1 MALHSRAGRAGHG
14 DRARIVGSAHTRIAR
29 SVLDLSLFFWAV
41 ALVWFAWNL
50 RLARDVLAL
59 RRFPRERTLPSER
72 PRVSIVIAARDEAA
86 RIEGTVR
93 RLLGARG
100 VELEL
105 LVVDDRSV
113 DGTGEILR
121 RVAAED
127 PRLCVL
133 RVDELPKG
141 WLGKAHACQLA
152 GSRARGEWLLFSD
165 GDIWI
170 HEDALARA
178 VLLAQEERAEHVV
191 ITPDVAHQSFAGKSG
206 LLAVLLGLS
215 TYMARV
221 NRDDRTGFFGIG
233 AFNLVRADAWRAI
246 GGHEPLRLEIV
257 DDMKLGLLL
266 ARRGFRTR
274 AYLGRHDCEA
284 EWAPSLWAIVRAT
297 EKNLFAQ
304 MRFHFWLTLCC
315 GGLLLLAWLG
325 AVLGPLSGTLGGW
338 CAFAGLVSLVVPAAV
353 LARRARMELAPA
365 LLVPW
370 SVMVLFVA
378 IANSAWVTL
387 RQGGVKWRGTL
398 YPLDELRAGQVN

>member
-1 MALHSRAGRAGHG
+1 MGCPLESRLQ
-14 DRARIVGSAHTRIAR
+14 
-29 SVLDLSLFFWAV
+29 VLDYTLFYWAV
-41 ALVWFAWNL
+41 ALVWFGWTV
-50 RLARDVLAL
+50 RLSRDVLAL
-59 RRFPRERTLPSER
+59 RRFPRERTRPAER

-86 RIEGTVR
+86 RIEGTLR
-93 RLLGARG
+93 RLLAARE

-113 DGTGEILR
+113 DGTGEIVR
-121 RVAAED
+121 RIAAED
-127 PRLCVL
+127 PRVVPL
-133 RVDELPKG
+133 RVDELPPG
-141 WLGKAHACQLA
+141 WLGKCHACEVA
-152 GSRARGEWLLFSD
+152 GARATGEWLLFTD

-178 VLLAQEERAEHVV
+178 VQLAREADAQHVV
-191 ITPDVAHQSFAGKSG
+191 ITPDVANQSFAAKSG

-215 TYMARV
+215 TYMARA
-221 NRDDRTGFFGIG
+221 NRDDRTGFFGLG
-233 AFNLVRADAWRAI
+233 AFNLVRADAFRAI
-246 GGHEPLRLEIV
+246 GGYQKLRLEIV

-266 ARRGFRTR
+266 RRAGFRTR

-284 EWAPSLWAIVRAT
+284 EWAPTLWGIVKAT

-325 AVLGPLSGTLGGW
+325 AVVGAFSGTPAGG
-338 CAFAGLVSLVVPAAV
+338 CAAAGLASLVLPAF
-353 LARRARMELAPA
+353 LMARRARMESAPA

-370 SVMVLFVA
+370 AVMVLFLA

-387 RQGGVKWRGTL
+387 RQGGVRWRGTL
-398 YPLDELRAGQVN
+398 YKLDELRAGQVN

>member
-1 MALHSRAGRAGHG
+1 
-14 DRARIVGSAHTRIAR
+14 
-29 SVLDLSLFFWAV
+29 VLDYTLFFWAV
-41 ALVWFAWNL
+41 TLVWFGWTL
-50 RLARDVLAL
+50 RLSRDVLAL
-59 RRFPRERTLPSER
+59 RRFPRERTLPAAR

-86 RIEGTVR
+86 RIEGTLR
-93 RLLGARG
+93 RLLGARE
-100 VELEL
+100 VEIEL

-127 PRLCVL
+127 PRLVPL
-133 RVDELPKG
+133 RIDELPAG
-141 WLGKAHACQLA
+141 WLGKCWACEVA
-152 GSRARGEWLLFSD
+152 GRRATGDWLLFTD

-170 HEDALARA
+170 HADALARA
-178 VLLAQEERAEHVV
+178 VLLAQEEDAAHVV
-191 ITPDVAHQSFAGKSG
+191 ITPDVANQSFAAKSG

-215 TYMARV
+215 TYMARA
-221 NRDDRTGFFGIG
+221 NRDDRTGFFGLG

-246 GGHEPLRLEIV
+246 GGYEKLRLEIV

-266 ARRGFRTR
+266 KRAGFRTR

-284 EWAPSLWAIVRAT
+284 EWAPTLWGIVKAT

-325 AVLGPLSGTLGGW
+325 ALAGPFSGTRAGW
-338 CAFAGLVSLVVPAAV
+338 CAFAGLVSIVLPAAL

-370 SVMVLFVA
+370 AVMVLFLA

-387 RQGGVKWRGTL
+387 RQGGVRWRGTL
-398 YPLDELRAGQVN
+398 YKLDELRAGQVN

>member
-1 MALHSRAGRAGHG
+1 
-14 DRARIVGSAHTRIAR
+14 
-29 SVLDLSLFFWAV
+29 VLDYTLFFWAV
-41 ALVWFAWNL
+41 ALVWFGWTL
-50 RLARDVLAL
+50 RLSRDVLAL
-59 RRFPRERTLPSER
+59 RRFPRERTLPPER

-86 RIEGTVR
+86 RIEGTLR
-93 RLLGARG
+93 RLLSARA

-121 RVAAED
+121 RIAAED
-127 PRLCVL
+127 PRVVPL
-133 RVDELPKG
+133 RIDELPPG
-141 WLGKAHACQLA
+141 WLGKCYACEFA
-152 GSRARGEWLLFSD
+152 GSKARGDWLLFTD

-178 VLLAQEERAEHVV
+178 VLLAREEDAQHVV
-191 ITPDVAHQSFAGKSG
+191 ITPDVANQSFAARSG
-206 LLAVLLGLS
+206 QLAVLLGLS
-215 TYMARV
+215 TYMARA
-221 NRDDRTGFFGIG
+221 NRDDRTGFFGLG
-233 AFNLVRADAWRAI
+233 AFNLVRADAFRAI
-246 GGHEPLRLEIV
+246 GGYEKLRLEIV

-266 ARRGFRTR
+266 RRAGFRTR

-284 EWAPSLWAIVRAT
+284 EWAPTLWGIVKAT

-325 AVLGPLSGTLGGW
+325 AVLGACSGTPAGW
-338 CAFAGLVSLVVPAAV
+338 CAAAGLASIVLPAF
-353 LARRARMELAPA
+353 LMARRARMEAAPA

-370 SVMVLFVA
+370 AVMVLFLA

-387 RQGGVKWRGTL
+387 RQGGVRWRGTL
-398 YPLDELRAGQVN
+398 YKLDELRAGQVN